1 MSASPV
7 YIPTVAIVGRPNV
20 GKSTLFNR
28 LIRKRRA
35 ITLDTPGVTRDPIA
49 EEVVWEGVHLRLV
62 DTGGLGGEAEISLAD
77 AVHKHTVRAAA
88 GADLI
93 VALLDARGGL
103 SPVDQETVDL
113 IQRLNVPVMWVA
125 NKADGPAQDD
135 AVVEFCRLGINAPLP
150 VSAEHNQGLGEL
162 RAAIAEA
169 VEHLAVAHEPAGNEA
184 AVVESATE
192 STAPS
197 GGRNETACTTDSGL
211 EPVCRV
217 ALVGRPNVGKSSLL
231 NRVAE
236 AELSLVDD
244 KPGTTR
250 DVVDTLV
257 TRGDREYLLLDTA
270 GMRRPSKVDEGVER
284 ISVRRSMEAVRRAH
298 VVVLMIEPEE
308 GLTDQDARIAR
319 IAWQEG
325 RAMVVVVNKIDLLG
339 RGTAQAQMRDE
350 VYRRCPT
357 LGPVEVE
364 FMSVLEGTGVNRLF
378 RAIDRAYDA
387 FNTSLRTS
395 DLNRMIDSII
405 ERRQPPVISNARLR
419 FFYVT
424 QTASRPPTLTFFC
437 NREKVPT
444 DYARFMER
452 CIREQI
458 PLDGSPLRLRFRK
471 RDSHDRG

>member
-1 MSASPV
+1 VTHRGA

-35 ITLDTPGVTRDPIA
+35 ITLDTPGITRDPIA
-49 EEVVWEGVHLRLV
+49 EEVVWDGVHLRLV

-77 AVHKHTVRAAA
+77 QVHKHTVRAAA
-88 GADLI
+88 EADLI

-103 SPVDQETVDL
+103 SPMDQETVDL
-113 IQRLNVPVMWVA
+113 IQRLNIPVMWVA
-125 NKADGPAQDD
+125 NKADGPAQDE
-135 AVVEFCRLGINAPLP
+135 AIVEFCRLGIDAPMP
-150 VSAEHNQGLGEL
+150 VSAEHNQGLGDL
-162 RAAIAEA
+162 RTAIAAAVAPLVSTDSA
-169 VEHLAVAHEPAGNEA
+169 VEAAPTVSNKAGEEGANDA
-184 AVVESATE
+184 APEHG
-192 STAPS
+192 S
-197 GGRNETACTTDSGL
+197 GID
-211 EPVCRV
+211 PVCRV

-231 NRVAE
+231 NRVAQ

-257 TRGDREYLLLDTA
+257 VRGEREYLLLDTA

-308 GLTDQDARIAR
+308 SLTDQDARIAR

-325 RAMVVVVNKIDLLG
+325 RAMVVVVNKVDLLDSKTT
-339 RGTAQAQMRDE
+339 REHLRE
-350 VYRRCPT
+350 EIYERCPT

-364 FMSVLEGTGVNRLF
+364 FMSVLEGTGVGRLF

-387 FNTSLRTS
+387 FNITLKTA
-395 DLNRMIDSII
+395 DLNRMLETIT

-444 DYARFMER
+444 DYSRFMER

-458 PLDGSPLRLRFRK
+458 PLEGSPLRLRFRR
-471 RDSHDRG
+471 RDSHDRR